1 MKTYTFAPISA
12 REYPTLKILDNPYI
26 WGGVQFCVNVSE
38 KPYTP
43 ELEAAMAAHGI
54 EWVHCPV
61 SEDPGADWLP
71 SFAEALPRLY
81 LAFREGKKM
90 IVHCDLGNNRS
101 RSLVEALHFA
111 VKHVHFPDEYKGEFN
126 HLIYNCKEGHLP
138 SIQELEH
145 RITRMLGIFP
155 NWSLLTEDQMREKLL
170 TPTSQIPG
178 RRPRRKC
185 VSDGSDF
192 GDIEIC
198 GTPDLNHYY
207 ETGELPKDET
217 NRKFFLLLKEK
228 GLI

>member
-1 MKTYTFAPISA
+1 MKSYTFAHISA
-12 REYPTLKILDNPYI
+12 REYPTLQQLANPHI
-26 WGGVQFCVNVSE
+26 WGDVQLCINLSE

-43 ELEAAMAAHGI
+43 EFRSVIEARGI
-54 EWVHCPV
+54 EWHHLPIP
-61 SEDPGADWLP
+61 EEPGADWLP

-178 RRPRRKC
+178 RRPCRKC
-185 VSDGSDF
+185 VVDSA
-192 GDIEIC
+192 
-198 GTPDLNHYY
+198 P
-207 ETGELPKDET
+207 
-217 NRKFFLLLKEK
+217 R
-228 GLI
+228 

>member
-1 MKTYTFAPISA
+1 MKSYSFAPIAA
-12 REYPTLKILDNPYI
+12 REYPTLHLLANPYI
-26 WGGVQFCVNVSE
+26 WGGVQFCVNLSE
-38 KPYTP
+38 KPYSP
-43 ELEAAMAAHGI
+43 ELRSDLEYLGI

-61 SEDPGADWLP
+61 SEEPGADWLP
-71 SFAEALPRLY
+71 SFAEALPKVYR
-81 LAFREGKKM
+81 AFKDGKKQ

-101 RSLVEALHFA
+101 RSLVEALYYAIHR
-111 VKHVHFPDEYKGEFN
+111 KQFPDEYKGEIN

-145 RITRMLGIFP
+145 RITRILGIFP

-185 VSDGSDF
+185 VSDGADF
-192 GDIEIC
+192 GDIEIS

-217 NRKFFLLLKEK
+217 RRKVFLLLKEK
-228 GLI
+228 RLI